1 MTEVLQNQSPTA
13 EQRQICLL
21 GASFETPNMG
31 VSALTA
37 GAIRCFVNR
46 WPDAKVFLFD
56 YGTTTRTYAMQCDG
70 RTVSVPL
77 FNMRFSK
84 KFYLRNNVAYLL
96 LLAGIARCLPE
107 ALGARIVSS
116 NEWLRK
122 VDETTLVASI
132 AGGDSFSDIY
142 GLARLLY
149 VALPQLLMILMKKPL
164 VQMPQTLGPFKG
176 RFAKWLAKYI
186 LSHSDVIYSRDEK
199 GLQEVS
205 AMLGK
210 AFARAK
216 SRFSY
221 DIGFVLEPAP
231 PRDFGIVGLAE
242 QGQENSVL
250 VGLNISGLL
259 YGGESNRR
267 NTFGFS
273 VDYDSLVSNLADLLL
288 RKDGVSILLTPH
300 VFGDDDESDVVVC
313 KEIYAQLGEKY
324 PGRVGFAAGIYNQ
337 SEIKYLIGRCDFF
350 VGSRMHAC
358 IGAVSQN
365 VPAVSIAY
373 SDKFIGVMQSVGLES
388 LVADPRTMK
397 EEQILQI
404 VDNAYDHRAV
414 LREQLSRRMPEIKQT
429 ILNMFGDQ
437 RDAMQSANAELLER
451 VNVG

>member
-1 MTEVLQNQSPTA
+1 MMETSQNQSPTS
-13 EQRQICLL
+13 ERREICLL

-56 YGTTTRTYAMQCDG
+56 YGTTTRTYTLQCDG
-70 RTVSVPL
+70 RIASVPL
-77 FNMRFSK
+77 LNMRFSK
-84 KFYLRNNVAYLL
+84 KFYLRNNIAYLL
-96 LLAGIARCLPE
+96 LLAGTARCLPA
-107 ALGARIVSS
+107 ALGKRIISG
-116 NEWLRK
+116 NQWLRK
-122 VDETTLVASI
+122 IDQTTLVASI

-164 VQMPQTLGPFKG
+164 VQMPQTLGPFKR
-176 RFAKWLAKYI
+176 RFARWLARYI
-186 LSHSDVIYSRDEK
+186 LSHSYVIYSRDEK
-199 GLQEVS
+199 GLREVS
-205 AMLGK
+205 AMLGT
-210 AFARAK
+210 AQARAK

-231 PRDFGIVGLAE
+231 PRDSGIVGLAE
-242 QGQENSVL
+242 PRPQNSVL
-250 VGLNISGLL
+250 VGLNVSGLL
-259 YGGESNRR
+259 YGGKSNHR
-267 NTFGFS
+267 NTFGFGA
-273 VDYDSLVSNLADLLL
+273 DYDNLVSSVVDLLL

-313 KEIYAQLGEKY
+313 RKIYAQLGEKHR
-324 PGRVGFAAGIYNQ
+324 GRVGFAAGVYNQ
-337 SEIKYLIGRCDFF
+337 SEIKYLIGQCDFF

-365 VPAVSIAY
+365 IPAVSIAY

-388 LVADPRTMK
+388 LVADPRTMSQ
-397 EEQILQI
+397 EQILRI
-404 VDNAYDHRAV
+404 VDFAYDHRTL
-414 LREQLSRRMPEIKQT
+414 LREQLSHQMPEIKQS
-429 ILNMFGDQ
+429 ILNMFDGQ
-437 RDAMQSANAELLER
+437 PDAIQSAKAEALER